1 MSWGDLDERGKPVSR
16 DAGRLYRKWIDNV
29 RGYGY
34 DFGHRILNAADFGA
48 YTSRRRFF
56 GIFARR
62 GLPIVFPEP
71 THIKVI
77 TKSRIYNQHFRVLR
91 TQTIIQSFN

>member
-1 MSWGDLDERGKPVSR
+1 M
-16 DAGRLYRKWIDNV
+16 

-62 GLPIVFPEP
+62 GLPIVFPKP
-71 THIKVI
+71 TH
-77 TKSRIYNQHFRVLR
+77 TKNPAQGDLFGQQLSQVAASAGSPRP
-91 TQTIIQSFN
+91 